1 MAKQQSITTCSACG
15 LQYSEGERR
24 CPLCG
29 VKNKKFNIFV
39 SLTSRKEDPYGERD
53 SRQNS
58 KKENSKP
65 AAKARHAFNTTRNT
79 SGRKTVSDASADTI
93 VKIII
98 SVLAVMF
105 TGPFGVFIAAY
116 ILSRHKQ
123 SR

>member
-1 MAKQQSITTCSACG
+1 MSDKLNTVTCSACG
-15 LQYSEGERR
+15 LQYSEGEKR

-29 VKNKKFNIFV
+29 VKNRKFNIFV
-39 SLTSRKEDPYGERD
+39 SLTSKKEDPYGERD

-65 AAKARHAFNTTRNT
+65 AAKARPAFNTTRNT
-79 SGRKTVSDASADTI
+79 SDRKTVSDASADTI
-93 VKIII
+93 VKIIV

-116 ILSRHKQ
+116 ILSRHKH